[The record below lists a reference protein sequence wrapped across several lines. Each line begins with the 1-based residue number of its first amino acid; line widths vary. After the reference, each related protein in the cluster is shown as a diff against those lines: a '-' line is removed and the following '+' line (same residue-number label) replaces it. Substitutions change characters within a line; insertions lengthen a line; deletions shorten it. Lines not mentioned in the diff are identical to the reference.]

1 MAASYGTAGAETG
14 AEEAATGPQLPE
26 KAGETISSRQPI
38 KPKVIYVSISV
49 RNKFPGT
56 VKEIK
61 KGGVVAEVIIQT
73 GETTVVSVITND
85 AVDEMKLKVGDK
97 VTALVKSTSVM
108 IQK

>member
-1 MAASYGTAGAETG
+1 
-14 AEEAATGPQLPE
+14 
-26 KAGETISSRQPI
+26 
-38 KPKVIYVSISV
+38 VSISI

-61 KGGVVAEVIIQT
+61 KGGVVAEIIVDA
-73 GETTVVSVITND
+73 GGHTVVSVITND

>member
-1 MAASYGTAGAETG
+1 MQMS
-14 AEEAATGPQLPE
+14 L
-26 KAGETISSRQPI
+26 
-38 KPKVIYVSISV
+38 SV

-61 KGGVVAEVIIQT
+61 KGGVVAEVVVDAGGRT
-73 GETTVVSVITND
+73 LVSVITID

-108 IQK
+108 LQK

>member
-1 MAASYGTAGAETG
+1 MT
-14 AEEAATGPQLPE
+14 
-26 KAGETISSRQPI
+26 
-38 KPKVIYVSISV
+38 ISV

-61 KGGVVAEVIIQT
+61 KGGVVAEVIVDGGGHTI
-73 GETTVVSVITND
+73 VSVITND

-108 IQK
+108 LQK

>member
-1 MAASYGTAGAETG
+1 MT
-14 AEEAATGPQLPE
+14 
-26 KAGETISSRQPI
+26 
-38 KPKVIYVSISV
+38 ISV

-61 KGGVVAEVIIQT
+61 KGGVVAEVIVDA
-73 GETTVVSVITND
+73 GGHTVVSVITND

-108 IQK
+108 LQK